1 MDAQAYYITA
11 KELYARGPRDIP
23 DELVSSKHLI
33 YSSPAALAF
42 NSPGAQ
48 GFGVKRAGLAVPGSV
63 MLLVSP
69 GCCGRNTTILGD
81 EGGYGDR
88 IFYLE
93 MAETDIVSG
102 RHLARIPEA
111 VREICS
117 VLDEQPSAV
126 MICIT
131 CVDALLGSDM
141 ERVCRKVEQETGVPA
156 RACYMYALTREG
168 VRPPMA
174 AVRQTVYSLLEPA
187 PKDPHA
193 VNLLGFFAPL
203 AEDCELRDIFRKAGL
218 THVREL
224 GGGMTFSE
232 YKRMAEANFNLVL
245 DPEARFAAEDL
256 SKRLSIPYIEISR
269 FYQIDKTARQY
280 ELLGQALGL
289 RFDDAGPRKEAE
301 EAADA
306 FRRKFSG
313 LSFSVGETLNA
324 NPFELSLALVRC
336 GCTVRELF
344 GTVGPDSFR
353 YLRQLSVLSPET
365 RIYSNLSPT
374 MLFYGGSDSRID
386 VTLGRD
392 TACYHAGTPN
402 VCWND
407 ERQPFGYRGLV
418 RLLAA
423 ISQALEGRSA
433 A

>member
-102 RHLARIPEA
+102 RHLARIHEA

-117 VLDEQPSAV
+117 VLDEPPSAV

-156 RACYMYALTREG
+156 RACYMYAWLFR
-168 VRPPMA
+168 A
-174 AVRQTVYSLLEPA
+174 AR
-187 PKDPHA
+187 
-193 VNLLGFFAPL
+193 G
-203 AEDCELRDIFRKAGL
+203 
-218 THVREL
+218 
-224 GGGMTFSE
+224 
-232 YKRMAEANFNLVL
+232 
-245 DPEARFAAEDL
+245 
-256 SKRLSIPYIEISR
+256 
-269 FYQIDKTARQY
+269 
-280 ELLGQALGL
+280 GL
-289 RFDDAGPRKEAE
+289 RAQGHF
-301 EAADA
+301 
-306 FRRKFSG
+306 
-313 LSFSVGETLNA
+313 
-324 NPFELSLALVRC
+324 
-336 GCTVRELF
+336 
-344 GTVGPDSFR
+344 
-353 YLRQLSVLSPET
+353 Q
-365 RIYSNLSPT
+365 
-374 MLFYGGSDSRID
+374 
-386 VTLGRD
+386 
-392 TACYHAGTPN
+392 
-402 VCWND
+402 
-407 ERQPFGYRGLV
+407 
-418 RLLAA
+418 
-423 ISQALEGRSA
+423 EGRPHSCPRA
-433 A
+433 GRQHDFLRIQADGRG